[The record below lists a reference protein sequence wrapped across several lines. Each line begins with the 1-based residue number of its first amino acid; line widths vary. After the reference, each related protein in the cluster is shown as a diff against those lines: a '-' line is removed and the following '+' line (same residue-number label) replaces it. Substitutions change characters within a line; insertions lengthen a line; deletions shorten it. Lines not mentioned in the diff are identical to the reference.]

1 MPRQDPVLLAFN
13 RGIISNLGL
22 ARTDIK
28 RLAMSAQM
36 QTNWVPRVLGPM
48 SLRTGLGYLSQT
60 KGNKTARHLRFVF
73 STDDKAI
80 IELTDLIMRVRVSD
94 SIISRPAVTTVVTNG
109 TFPTDFSSWTD
120 NDESGGVSAWISAG
134 LVGFTGNGTAAAI
147 RDQQVTVAG
156 ANIGVEHALKITVP
170 RGPLTLRVGSSSG
183 ADDYI
188 SETTLGTG
196 SHSLAFTPTGDFY
209 IRFLSRLKRIVH
221 LSNCTV
227 EASGDMEVPAPW
239 AEANLGLVRYS
250 QSGDILFIGCG
261 KTTDKIGYQ
270 QYKIER
276 RATRSWSCVKYEPE
290 DGPFLVENITP
301 TTMTP
306 STLSGNGTLT
316 ASAAYFKSTHVGA
329 LFAVTSIGQTVTKSM
344 SALNDATN
352 GMVVTGTGTDRSF
365 TIVIAGLTAIG
376 AGRTVILQRSFDNA
390 VWTAVSGKSWTADTT
405 EAYTDGLDNQT
416 VYYRLL
422 LSVLGGAGTN
432 TASLTIAT
440 GMIEGICRVT
450 GFTSSTVV
458 DVEIITDFGAT
469 TASDTWSEGQWS
481 NKQGY
486 PSSVAFYEGR
496 INWAGKDKAVLSVS
510 DAFYSFDSHTEG
522 DSGPINRSIGSGPVD
537 TINWILPLQRL
548 ILGGQGA
555 EHSCRSNSLDEPLTP
570 TNFNIKP
577 ASRQGSAAVQAVA
590 IDSNGIYVGRGGFR
604 VFGLDF
610 DASAYDYGSQHLSQL
625 CPKIGSPGII
635 RADAQR
641 QPDTRVHFVRSDGT
655 VAMLV
660 FDKIENVIC
669 WVEIESDGADG
680 LIEDVVTLPGDS
692 DEDEDHVY
700 YLVKRTI
707 NGSTSR
713 ALERWATEDECTG
726 LGQLCM
732 LADSYVTYTGTAA
745 TVITGLSHLEG
756 EQVVVWA
763 DGADVGTQDDPSTGT
778 TSLIY
783 TVAGGQITLAEA
795 ASNVVVG
802 LPYRARFKSCKLAV
816 MMQMPRG
823 TALTKQK
830 TIDALGV
837 IAVNLHPKGLK
848 FGTEFDSTSNP
859 LNDMPSTEL
868 GATVDPDLIRQEY
881 DDTSF
886 IFPGHW
892 DPDLR
897 LCLQAQAPRP
907 ATVLACVLEMDA
919 AE

>member
-13 RGIISNLGL
+13 RGIVSNLAL
-22 ARTDIK
+22 ARTDVK

-48 SLRTGLGYLSQT
+48 TLRPGLEYLSQT
-60 KGNKTARHLRFVF
+60 KGNKTARHLKFVF

-80 IELTDLIMRVRVSD
+80 IELTDAVMRVRVSD
-94 SIISRPAVTTVVTNG
+94 AIISRTSVTTAVTNG
-109 TFPTDFSSWTD
+109 TFPTNFASWTD
-120 NDESGGVSAWISAG
+120 NDEAGGTSAWISAG

-170 RGPLTLRVGSSSG
+170 RGPLTLRVGSTSG

-188 SETTLGTG
+188 SETDLGTG

-221 LSNCTV
+221 LSNCTI
-227 EASGDMEVPAPW
+227 EAAGDMEVPTPW
-239 AEANLGLVRYS
+239 AEADLGLIRYS
-250 QSGDILFIGCG
+250 QSGDILFCASG
-261 KTTDKIGYQ
+261 KVSDKIGYQ

-290 DGPFLVENITP
+290 DGPFLVENVTS

-316 ASAAYFKSTHVGA
+316 ASTPYFKSTHVGA
-329 LFAVTSIGQTVTKSM
+329 LFSVTSIGQTVSKAM
-344 SALNDATN
+344 AVLNDATN
-352 GMVVTGTGTDRSF
+352 SMVVTGTGTDRSF
-365 TIVIAGLTAIG
+365 TIVISNLTAIG

-390 VWTAVSGKSWTADTT
+390 VWTSVSGKSWTADTT

-422 LSVLGGAGTN
+422 LSVLGGAGTTN
-432 TASLTIAT
+432 SSLSIAT
-440 GMIEGICRVT
+440 GTIEGICRVT
-450 GFTSSTVV
+450 GFTSTTVV
-458 DVEIITDFGAT
+458 DVEIITDFGST
-469 TASDTWSEGQWS
+469 TASDTWAEGQWS
-481 NKQGY
+481 NRRGW
-486 PSSVAFYEGR
+486 PSSVGFYEGR
-496 INWAGKDKAVLSVS
+496 LTWAGKDKAVLSVS
-510 DAFYSFDSHTEG
+510 DAFYSFDAHTEG

-577 ASRQGSAAVQAVA
+577 ASRKGSAAVQAVA
-590 IDSNGIYVGRGGFR
+590 VDSNGIYVGRGGFR
-604 VFGLDF
+604 VYGLDF
-610 DASAYDYGSQHLSQL
+610 DASSYDYGSQHLSQL
-625 CPKIGSPGII
+625 CPKIGSPGIT
-635 RADAQR
+635 RLDVQVN
-641 QPDTRVHFVRSDGT
+641 PDTRAHFVRSDGT

-660 FDKIENVIC
+660 FDKIENVIA
-669 WVEIESDGADG
+669 WVEIVSDGADG

-692 DEDEDHVY
+692 DQDEDQTY

-707 NGSTSR
+707 NGATSR

-726 LGQLCM
+726 LDQLCM
-732 LADSYVTYTGTAA
+732 LADSYVTYTGAA
-745 TVITGLSHLEG
+745 TTVITGLSHLEG

-763 DGADVGTQDDPSTGT
+763 DGADVGTLDDPDTGT

-783 TVAGGQITLAEA
+783 TVASGQITLAEA

-802 LPYRARFKSCKLAV
+802 LPYRSRFKSAKLANFL
-816 MMQMPRG
+816 QTERG
-823 TALTKQK
+823 TSLTKQK

-837 IAVNLHPKGLK
+837 VAVNLHPKGLK
-848 FGTEFDSTSNP
+848 FGTEFDSTTNP

-868 GATVDPDLIRQEY
+868 GAVIDPDLIRQEY

-907 ATVLACVLEMDA
+907 ATVLACVMECDVVS
-919 AE
+919 